1 MTARV
6 VKVGG
11 NRAEDR
17 AWMREVAQAIA
28 ASATPTVLVHG
39 GGKEVSDLQR
49 ALGIEPE
56 WADGLRVTT
65 PRVLEVVRMVLS
77 GAVNKRWVA
86 ALLDAGVDA
95 LGVSGEDA
103 GLLTGEVFRGGAI
116 GRTGEVTRVR
126 TTLLRGWLAAG
137 LTPVISPL
145 TRGADGGGLN
155 VNADDAA
162 AGIAAALGAAE
173 LLFVSD
179 VPGVKAG
186 GAWAYALDSV
196 AADALLQSGEA
207 AGGMRPKLRAAL
219 GARTGGVGRVRIGDV
234 GMLTDERAGTRIGN
248 LEEAAHAGD

>member
-1 MTARV
+1 MTARI

-11 NRAEDR
+11 NRAEDLG
-17 AWMREVAQAIA
+17 WIREVAHALA
-28 ASATPTVLVHG
+28 ASATPTILVHG

-56 WADGLRVTT
+56 WSDGLRVTT

-103 GLLTGEVFRGGAI
+103 GLLTGEISRGGTI

-126 TTLLRGWLAAG
+126 TPLLRGWLAAG
-137 LTPVISPL
+137 LTPVLSPL
-145 TRGADGGGLN
+145 TRGPDGGGLN

-162 AGIAAALGAAE
+162 SGIAAALGAAE

-179 VPGVKAG
+179 VPGVRAG
-186 GAWAYALDSV
+186 GAWVDGLHAAAVEGLLD
-196 AADALLQSGEA
+196 SGEA
-207 AGGMRPKLRAAL
+207 SGGMRPKLRAAL
-219 GARTGGVGRVRIGDV
+219 RAGNEGVGRVRIGDV
-234 GMLTDERAGTRIGN
+234 GMLTDDRAGTRIGN
-248 LEEAAHAGD
+248 LQEAAHAG